1 MIKYIFTGDL
11 VRVANSAGGWTSN
24 MAGDTTKLMT
34 YFSITLLHADD
45 WFSGGNTSKPITFF
59 SITLLH
65 ADD

>member
-45 WFSGGNTSKPITFF
+45 
-59 SITLLH
+59 
-65 ADD
+65 